1 MPPAGD
7 PASLPPASDP
17 PPPPDDPDE
26 PPVALLLPE
35 LPEPPEDGVPPPD
48 PLPVLPPE
56 LPPAPQRL
64 ELFVE
69 QSASWRL
76 LVAELNLLKMLL
88 WKASIA
94 ASTRQLTKAKR
105 IMYSERP

>member
-1 MPPAGD
+1 VPPAGD

-56 LPPAPQRL
+56 PPAAPQRL

-69 QSASWRL
+69 QSAAWRL

-94 ASTRQLTKAKR
+94 ASTRQLTKANR

>member
-17 PPPPDDPDE
+17 PPDDPDDP
-26 PPVALLLPE
+26 PGAPLL
-35 LPEPPEDGVPPPD
+35 PEDGVPPPD

-56 LPPAPQRL
+56 LPAAPQRL

-69 QSASWRL
+69 QSASWRP
-76 LVAELNLLKMLL
+76 LVAELNLVKMLL

>member
-1 MPPAGD
+1 VPPAGD

-17 PPPPDDPDE
+17 PPDDPDE
-26 PPVALLLPE
+26 PPVAPLPPE

-56 LPPAPQRL
+56 PPAAPQRL
-64 ELFVE
+64 ELVE
-69 QSASWRL
+69 QSASWRP